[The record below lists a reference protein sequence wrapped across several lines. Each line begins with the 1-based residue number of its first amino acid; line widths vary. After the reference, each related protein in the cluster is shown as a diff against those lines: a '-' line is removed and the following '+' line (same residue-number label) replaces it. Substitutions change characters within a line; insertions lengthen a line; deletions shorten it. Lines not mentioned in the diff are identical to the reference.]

1 MTLILIITLTTVI
14 AALIYDLKE
23 GRIPNWITL
32 PAMSAGITYHFCST
46 GIQGLGFSAA
56 GLIVGFSL
64 FLVFYIMGGM
74 GAGDIKLMGSLGA
87 LLGPRDILY
96 IASFTAIAGGI
107 YAAAILLQRDNRKTL
122 ILYRAWIKGIAATKH
137 FTQIHEAGQTIPLRY
152 GIAIAAGTITFIMQ
166 KIVFN

>member
-1 MTLILIITLTTVI
+1 MTIILTITLATVI

-74 GAGDIKLMGSLGA
+74 GAGDIKLMGALGA
-87 LLGPRDILY
+87 LLGPGDILLA
-96 IASFTAIAGGI
+96 ASFTAIAGGI
-107 YAAAILLQRDNRKTL
+107 YASALLLQRDNRKTL
-122 ILYRAWIKGIAATKH
+122 IVYKAWIKGIAVTKH
-137 FTQIHEAGQTIPLRY
+137 FTHIQETAQTIPLRY
-152 GIAIAAGTITFIMQ
+152 GIAIAAGTMAFVMQ